1 MRPIGFVFT
10 ACLCLAFAA
19 GQADA
24 HEYWLSLDRWIAPV
38 GQPVA
43 LSALSGTGFRGERKP
58 YSPERVVRLV
68 ARTGVLIDL
77 RAASSI
83 GELVWTSFA
92 PSDGGG
98 AMFGYQ
104 SEFAPIE
111 LPGAQFDA
119 YLKDEGLDV
128 PLQSRRS
135 SHTTGTGRERY
146 RRCAKA
152 WLPGSDATRATRPIG
167 MSLEIVPLTAPGA
180 DAKLEV
186 MVLAEGRPLANALVK
201 LWRAPLDARGVA
213 PDPETRDSTGVVA
226 KVRTDPHGR
235 AILAV
240 GKAGEWL
247 VSTVRMVPCRE
258 PDVADWESTWASL
271 TFARIADQP

>member
-1 MRPIGFVFT
+1 MRPIRFVSA
-10 ACLCLAFAA
+10 ACLCLALVA
-19 GQADA
+19 GRADA

-68 ARTGVLIDL
+68 ARTGVLLDL
-77 RAASSI
+77 RAATSI

-92 PSDGGG
+92 PSDDGG

-104 SEFAPIE
+104 STFAPIE
-111 LPGAQFDA
+111 LPGDQFDA

-128 PLQSRRS
+128 PLQTRRS
-135 SHTTGTGRERY
+135 SHTTGIGRERY

-152 WLPGSDATRATRPIG
+152 WLAGGDVTRATRPIG
-167 MSLEIVPLTAPGA
+167 MSLEIVPLAAPGA
-180 DAKLEV
+180 DPKLEV

-201 LWRAPLDARGVA
+201 AWRAPLDARGMA

-226 KVRTDPHGR
+226 KVRTDAHGR
-235 AILAV
+235 AIIPIS
-240 GKAGEWL
+240 KPGEWL
-247 VSTVRMVPCRE
+247 VSTVQMVPCRE
-258 PDVADWESTWASL
+258 TDVADWESTWASL
-271 TFARIADQP
+271 TFARMADKP

>member
-1 MRPIGFVFT
+1 MRPLLVT
-10 ACLCLAFAA
+10 SLALAILLM
-19 GQADA
+19 GQPADA
-24 HEYWLSLDRWIAPV
+24 HEYWLSLDHWIAPV

-68 ARTGVLIDL
+68 ARTGLLLDL
-77 RAASSI
+77 RAAASI

-92 PSDGGG
+92 PSDDGG

-104 SEFAPIE
+104 STFAPIE
-111 LPGAQFDA
+111 LPGDQFDA

-128 PLQSRRS
+128 PLQTRRS

-152 WLPGSDATRATRPIG
+152 WLPGTDATRATRPIG
-167 MSLEIVPLTAPGA
+167 MSLEIVPLAAPGA
-180 DAKLEV
+180 DPKLEV

-201 LWRAPLDARGVA
+201 AWRAPLDPHGVA

-226 KVRTDPHGR
+226 KVRTDAHGR
-235 AILAV
+235 AILSVA
-240 GKAGEWL
+240 KAGEWL
-247 VSTVRMVPCRE
+247 VSTVQMVPCRE

-271 TFARIADQP
+271 TFARMADKP